1 MNTKN
6 KRELRY
12 LATRTLL
19 LIALTT
25 SAFAAG
31 YLARTPDPQPTPSS
45 AQAQTDPQQVFTLLQ
60 EVDRLVEDNFYREL
74 PPATTLEY
82 AAIRGY
88 LGALEDPY
96 SFFSDPPVAASESD
110 SLAGRYGGIGV
121 DIKRNENG
129 LIELY
134 PYPESPAIIAGVL
147 DGDILIAV
155 NEQDLNSTERLD
167 VIQQMLRGEVTD
179 EGNGVTITVQRAD
192 GSSLRTLQIP
202 FAEIRIPSVIWRVIA
217 GEPNFGYI
225 RITSFTS
232 RTPDELDEA
241 IIKLTEQN
249 IAALVLDLRDNSGGL
264 LHESIEVADAFLNE
278 GIIVIE
284 KSRKTGEKHEVAAIG
299 DIATG
304 LPIAIIVNNRTASAS
319 EVVAG
324 ALQQNGRALVIG
336 QRTRGKGS
344 VQFIFGLPDGS
355 SIRITAAVWLTPD
368 GTPLDGIGLIPNIE
382 MIPDENG
389 RDVELGE
396 AIRQL
401 SQILIAES

>member
-1 MNTKN
+1 MNN
-6 KRELRY
+6 KKKKVIYFAIRAFALLV
-12 LATRTLL
+12 LAG
-19 LIALTT
+19 
-25 SAFAAG
+25 SAFGAG
-31 YLARTPDPQPTPSS
+31 YIARNPKDQQETNT
-45 AQAQTDPQQVFTLLQ
+45 AQAQTDTSTAFLLLD
-60 EVDRLVEDNFYREL
+60 EVNRLVESNFYKEL
-74 PPATTLEY
+74 PPTTTREY

-96 SFFSDPPVAASESD
+96 SFFSDPPVAQSESD

-121 DIKRNENG
+121 DVKRNEAG

-134 PYPESPAIIAGVL
+134 PYPQSPALTAGVL
-147 DGDILIAV
+147 DGDILTAV
-155 NEQDLNSTERLD
+155 NEQTLNPTERID

-179 EGNGVTITVQRAD
+179 DGNGVTITVQRPD
-192 GSSLRTLQIP
+192 MTNQRTLQIP
-202 FAEIRIPSVIWRVIA
+202 FAEIQIPSVIWRVIA

-225 RITSFTS
+225 QITSFTA
-232 RTPDELDEA
+232 RTPDELSEA
-241 IIKLTEQN
+241 IDGLSEQG

-264 LHESIEVADAFLNE
+264 LQESIQIADAFLDE

-284 KSRKTGEKHEVAAIG
+284 KSRNSGERNEIATVG
-299 DIATG
+299 DIANG

-324 ALQQNGRALVIG
+324 ALQQNNRAIVVG

-344 VQFIFGLPDGS
+344 VQFIFGLSDGS
-355 SIRITAAVWLTPD
+355 SIRITAAIWLTPD
-368 GTPLDGIGLIPNIE
+368 GTPLDGIGLSPNIE

-401 SQILIAES
+401 FQILTTES